1 MFSISGLYKR
11 TSVIP
16 MAALLMAAIAFLYF
30 ANRSP
35 AIPQRMLRIGF
46 EQNPP
51 LQFHT
56 PDGLAGLGVETV
68 VEAAKRAGVKIQWV
82 ETGATS
88 EVAFRRGLVDLWPVM
103 ADLPERRRIIH
114 FSRPWLH
121 SGHTL
126 LVRSGSPVPERD
138 FAGRIGVFR
147 LPLHVRMAQRRF
159 PSAQLVQFPAAAEV
173 LTELCKGT
181 VAAGFL
187 EFRTALGALQAKPA
201 ECAALTI
208 RTRILT
214 DLTNQLAVASTFE
227 AAGAAD
233 RIRSEIGGMFRD
245 GSMALI
251 MAKYSYYG
259 LDDTWAAYDSMEAAQ
274 RARWLAFG
282 VSSLTILLAVIVWRA
297 FSARQRQR
305 VEAALRESEQRF
317 RNMADTAPVMIW
329 VTGPDKSFT
338 FVNKTWLTFTGRTL
352 QQELGDGW
360 TSGVHPEDLGRCI
373 EIFSVAFDARR
384 DFKLECRLRRADGE
398 YRWFLCS
405 GVPRFAPGGDFA
417 GYIGSDIDIT
427 DLQSEER
434 FRQLAENIDQVFWM
448 LDLATNRVVYVS
460 PAFERIWGHSS
471 AALYLDRAWLVQT
484 VHPEDRVLFEAF
496 LKTLASGPAEESYRI
511 VRPDGAVRCIHDRA
525 FIVRNSEGEPY
536 RVAGIAEDTTDR
548 RELEEQLGQSSK
560 MEAIGRLAG
569 GVAHD
574 FNNLLT
580 IIAGYSQMLL
590 DTACA
595 GDPKRDKLEQIL
607 NAANR
612 ASVLTKQLLAFSR
625 RQVLQPKTVNLNH
638 LMTNVQAMLGRII
651 GERITIETALDPTLG
666 VIKADPHQLEQ
677 VIINLAVNARDA
689 MPNGGLFRIETSV
702 AGVVCSTNGEIADD
716 SQRSVR
722 LSVSDTGCGMDERV
736 RERAFEPFFTT
747 KGVGKGTGLGL
758 STVYGIVRQNG
769 GTIHMSSQ
777 PGQGTVFEIFF
788 PFALEGEPEDAIPAK
803 SRSRSER
810 GETILVVEDEAQVRG
825 FVRAIL
831 GQLGYTVLEASDGYE
846 ALKLVEQSRTEIR
859 LLLTDV
865 IMPLMNGH
873 ELAVRLKAILPGT
886 KVLFMSGYTDDVLAF
901 HGIAP
906 ETDFIQKPF
915 SSADLAEKLEKVLS
929 VANSA
934 GESHS

>member
-1 MFSISGLYKR
+1 
-11 TSVIP
+11 
-16 MAALLMAAIAFLYF
+16 MAAIAFLYF

-68 VEAAKRAGVKIQWV
+68 VEAAKRAGVRIQWV

-88 EVAFRRGLVDLWPVM
+88 EAAFRRGLVDLWPVM

-138 FAGRIGVFR
+138 FTGRIGVFR

-208 RTRILT
+208 RTQILA

-233 RIRSEIGGMFRD
+233 RIRREIGGMFRD

-329 VTGPDKSFT
+329 VTGPETSFT

-352 QQELGDGW
+352 QQELGEGW
-360 TSGVHPEDLGRCI
+360 TSGVHPEDLGRCF

-427 DLQSEER
+427 DLQSE
-434 FRQLAENIDQVFWM
+434 
-448 LDLATNRVVYVS
+448 S
-460 PAFERIWGHSS
+460 G
-471 AALYLDRAWLVQT
+471 QT
-484 VHPEDRVLFEAF
+484 E
-496 LKTLASGPAEESYRI
+496 
-511 VRPDGAVRCIHDRA
+511 VREHRPG
-525 FIVRNSEGEPY
+525 S
-536 RVAGIAEDTTDR
+536 R
-548 RELEEQLGQSSK
+548 RHH
-560 MEAIGRLAG
+560 R
-569 GVAHD
+569 D
-574 FNNLLT
+574 FNNLWGILATSEVVLWAASGLPQLT
-580 IIAGYSQMLL
+580 G
-590 DTACA
+590 A
-595 GDPKRDKLEQIL
+595 GDPGCRSSWCR
-607 NAANR
+607 NR
-612 ASVLTKQLLAFSR
+612 A
-625 RQVLQPKTVNLNH
+625 P
-638 LMTNVQAMLGRII
+638 
-651 GERITIETALDPTLG
+651 
-666 VIKADPHQLEQ
+666 
-677 VIINLAVNARDA
+677 
-689 MPNGGLFRIETSV
+689 
-702 AGVVCSTNGEIADD
+702 
-716 SQRSVR
+716 
-722 LSVSDTGCGMDERV
+722 
-736 RERAFEPFFTT
+736 
-747 KGVGKGTGLGL
+747 
-758 STVYGIVRQNG
+758 
-769 GTIHMSSQ
+769 
-777 PGQGTVFEIFF
+777 
-788 PFALEGEPEDAIPAK
+788 
-803 SRSRSER
+803 
-810 GETILVVEDEAQVRG
+810 
-825 FVRAIL
+825 
-831 GQLGYTVLEASDGYE
+831 
-846 ALKLVEQSRTEIR
+846 
-859 LLLTDV
+859 
-865 IMPLMNGH
+865 
-873 ELAVRLKAILPGT
+873 
-886 KVLFMSGYTDDVLAF
+886 DDVLRGPGECGVRTGRYGAW
-901 HGIAP
+901 
-906 ETDFIQKPF
+906 
-915 SSADLAEKLEKVLS
+915 SAR
-929 VANSA
+929 
-934 GESHS
+934 